1 MPCLA
6 LCSQHELW
14 QATMQV
20 HGVAAGS
27 TLDKKYN
34 YKALKKGILKIASI
48 KQIGKKITKTGAQP
62 QFFARKGKQVPV
74 F

>member
-6 LCSQHELW
+6 FYSQHELW
-14 QATMQV
+14 QATMQA
-20 HGVAAGS
+20 HGMAAGS

-34 YKALKKGILKIASI
+34 YKALKKGTLKIASI
-48 KQIGKKITKTGAQP
+48 KQIGKKITKTDAQP
-62 QFFARKGKQVPV
+62 RFFARKAKQVPV